1 LFLIHASLN
10 IKAPFTWNNSWNW
23 TILVT
28 LKLLMFSSF
37 HHEIEQ
43 FLWHWNYSCFL
54 HFITKLNNSCDI
66 ETTHVFFIS
75 SRNWTI
81 LVTLKQLMFSSFHY
95 EIEQFLWHWNYS
107 CFLHF
112 IMKSNNSCGVE
123 TTHVFFISLWNWTI
137 LVTSKILSGGEQMFP
152 WVSKAKEQYVRIW
165 LPLIS

>member
-1 LFLIHASLN
+1 MKLN
-10 IKAPFTWNNSWNW
+10 NSCDIETTHVFFISSWNW

-112 IMKSNNSCGVE
+112 IMKSNNSCCVE

-137 LVTSKILSGGEQMFP
+137 LVVLKLLMFFSFHYEIEQFL
-152 WVSKAKEQYVRIW
+152 WHRKY
-165 LPLIS
+165 